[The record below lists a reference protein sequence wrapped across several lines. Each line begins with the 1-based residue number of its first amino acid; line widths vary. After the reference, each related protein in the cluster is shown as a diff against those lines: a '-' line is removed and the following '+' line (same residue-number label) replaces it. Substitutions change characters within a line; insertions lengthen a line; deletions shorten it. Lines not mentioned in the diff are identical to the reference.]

1 MPTSHYPPSL
11 LHLFSLPFIKYPLP
25 PSSEHTG
32 NMVDTFRRS
41 SFIAQESSHSTGQRK
56 SSSGG
61 GNRRNET
68 NDNDTNV
75 NDLITIDEKPLN
87 SDVHMGRGDE
97 SVISLNMPHH
107 HHTTALNTNQKYQD
121 SGGIPLSL
129 FSTAVT
135 TAVAEQIYEEGNM
148 TMSDQLSAIKS
159 SLGTLQ

>member
-1 MPTSHYPPSL
+1 
-11 LHLFSLPFIKYPLP
+11 
-25 PSSEHTG
+25 
-32 NMVDTFRRS
+32 MVDTFRRS
-41 SFIAQESSHSTGQRK
+41 SFIAQESPHSTGQRK

-68 NDNDTNV
+68 NDNDNDTNV
-75 NDLITIDEKPLN
+75 NDPITIDEKPLN

-97 SVISLNMPHH
+97 SVTSLNMPHHH

-121 SGGIPLSL
+121 SGGTPLSL